1 MADNKPFDFANTG
14 LGKFFTTL
22 FGQPESVTGLIKER
36 YGDITDYNS
45 EYYKKFSDY
54 ISKLI
59 PQVSPDALLAPLAGS
74 GFNYGTSQVLASK
87 RAGNLNQKRTQAI
100 SQATEE
106 FALGSQQQASGLLG
120 MLLQDEQFR
129 KQLKAQVDAQP
140 GFFDSLLNIGGSI
153 GGFALGNALVP
164 GVGGLIGGGIGGG
177 ATGGLSSSS
186 SNAGRARSGLGG

>member
-87 RAGNLNQKRTQAI
+87 RAENLNQKRTQAV

-164 GVGGLIGGGIGGG
+164 GIGGLIGGGAGRALG
-177 ATGGLSSSS
+177 ATSSSG
-186 SNAGRARSGLGG
+186 NAGRARSGLGG